1 MIKKVNHI
9 GFVVRSIDAYLDMLK
24 KNFGA
29 VELGRKSYPAMGQTS
44 CLVAIGESRYELM
57 EPLGDQGVVPKYLAT
72 HGEGFHHISLLTD
85 DLAAE
90 CDAMEAGG
98 AKIVAKVEDTAFTH
112 PKSTGGIV
120 YEVTDRDDTQ

>member
-9 GFVVRSIDAYLDMLK
+9 GFAVHSIDATLEMLK

-29 VELGRKSYPAMGQTS
+29 EELGRMEYPTMGQVS

-57 EPLGDQGVVPKYLAT
+57 EPIGDKGVVPKYLAT

-85 DLAAE
+85 DLDKE
-90 CDAMEAGG
+90 MEEMEAAGTVIT
-98 AKIVAKVEDTAFTH
+98 AKMHDTFFTH

-120 YEVTDRDDTQ
+120 YEVTVRED

>member
-9 GFVVRSIDAYLDMLK
+9 GFAVHSIDDTMEMLR
-24 KNFGA
+24 KNFDA
-29 VELGRKSYPAMGQTS
+29 KELGRMEYPAMGQVS

-57 EPLGDQGVVPKYLAT
+57 EPIGDKGVVPKYLAA

-85 DLAAE
+85 DLDGE
-90 CDAMEAGG
+90 QEKMEAAGTIIT
-98 AKIVAKVEDTAFTH
+98 ARMSDTFFTH

-120 YEVTDRDDTQ
+120 YEVTVRED

>member
-9 GFVVRSIDAYLDMLK
+9 GFAVHSIDATLEMLK
-24 KNFGA
+24 RNFGA
-29 VELGRKSYPAMGQTS
+29 VELGRMEYPAMGQVS

-85 DLAAE
+85 DLDGE
-90 CDAMEAGG
+90 CAAMEAAG
-98 AKIVAKVEDTAFTH
+98 AKIVAKVGDTFFTH
-112 PKSTGGIV
+112 PKTTGGIV
-120 YEVTDRDDTQ
+120 YEVTIRED